1 MNVKTS
7 VLNLGQFPPDRFI
20 SLVRL
25 QEECGYEALW
35 YADERFFREV
45 YAGLTLAA
53 VNTQR
58 ISLGTMVT
66 DPYVRH
72 PAVTAMGIATLDEL
86 SNGRAMLGVGAG
98 VSGFAEM
105 KVERRKPAQAMR
117 EMVAVFRGLLGG
129 DVVDLHGQVIEFD
142 HGRLD
147 FRPIRADVPVYIA
160 SNGPLGLALAGEIAD
175 GAVMQSAVADK
186 LIDWMLQHVSKG
198 ATRVGRDLSDV
209 DVVARVNV
217 CIHVDPKV
225 AKDLMRPSIVRT
237 LVAQQPEFRT
247 FKTAGL
253 EIPDK
258 LRQAVTSLGYTHDPE
273 ILAPVAAMIPDEFV
287 DAITLAGTVD
297 QVSTQVIRMIRLGVT
312 HVMIYPMTPDGN
324 VEDVITDFAQKVMP
338 AVRQTVGSDA

>member
-1 MNVKTS
+1 
-7 VLNLGQFPPDRFI
+7 
-20 SLVRL
+20 
-25 QEECGYEALW
+25 
-35 YADERFFREV
+35 
-45 YAGLTLAA
+45 
-53 VNTQR
+53 
-58 ISLGTMVT
+58 MVT
-66 DPYVRH
+66 DPYIRH

-129 DVVDLHGQVIEFD
+129 GVVDLHGHVIEFD

-160 SNGPLGLALAGEIAD
+160 SNGPLGLALAGEIAE
-175 GAVMQSAVADK
+175 GAVMQSAVAGK

-198 ATRVGRDLSDV
+198 ATRVGRDLSEV

-253 EIPDK
+253 EIPDE
-258 LRQAVTSLGYTHDPE
+258 LRQAVTSLSYTHDPE
-273 ILAPVAAMIPDEFV
+273 ILAPVATMIPDEFV

-297 QVSTQVIRMIRLGVT
+297 QVATQVIRMIRHGVT
-312 HVMIYPMTPDGN
+312 HVMIYPMAPDGN